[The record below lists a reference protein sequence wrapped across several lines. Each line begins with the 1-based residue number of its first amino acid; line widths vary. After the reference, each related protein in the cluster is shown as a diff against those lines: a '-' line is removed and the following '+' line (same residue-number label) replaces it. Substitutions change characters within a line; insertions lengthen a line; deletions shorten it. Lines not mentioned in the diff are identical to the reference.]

1 MVYFSQLKNS
11 KIYDLNKVKVGEL
24 IDLIFVD
31 GKEYAE
37 ITHLVYIDYNKYK
50 KKIPLTYVEEFK
62 EEKEGKKD
70 IISIYL
76 NSPIE
81 SVTAFFMKEKENL
94 AGDILDKQVI
104 DVNGVKLVRVNDIML
119 GKVNNKFCVVAV
131 CVGATSFARR
141 LGIESLIGAASSKIK
156 ENIIKWKSVE
166 RLDPEF
172 HDLHLTV
179 QKDKIADLHP
189 EDIAD
194 IMEDL
199 SHSERILIFNSLDSR
214 KAAKTLVKAEENVQ
228 DSVLKS
234 FKVKKIKDLLEN
246 IPADQAADVLS
257 LMPHS
262 KGEEILKSMS
272 KESSSK
278 IRKILNYYPESIGS
292 IMKTDFIAIPQEY
305 TAEKTIRLLRE
316 LKPSADR
323 SYHLYVI
330 DEHSHLVGVLSLRAL
345 LVSDPQK
352 KVEEFMQKRVIW
364 VRDNSPKENAARL
377 MARYDLFILP
387 VVDKEEILRGI
398 VKADDVLD
406 EYIPE
411 KLKRERFLPL
421 KLKMK

>member
-214 KAAKTLVKAEENVQ
+214 KAAKTLIKAEENVQ